1 MIMQSRMPRVKLA
14 HASIMLAGVLVVAPA
29 TAGGIHKCQS
39 GSVISYQTSPCA
51 DGQSE
56 LAVPPALAA
65 APTSGGDAM
74 HTALAPASAAA
85 EPRRP
90 ARWRPFGRAAI
101 APGMSDDEVLN
112 TPDGGVPTRIAR
124 TRGKGT
130 WREVWTYESRD
141 GGVRELTFTNGTLT
155 SIDGDRIAAAMAPL
169 RVASVAR

>member
-1 MIMQSRMPRVKLA
+1 M
-14 HASIMLAGVLVVAPA
+14 
-29 TAGGIHKCQS
+29 C
-39 GSVISYQTSPCA
+39 
-51 DGQSE
+51 
-56 LAVPPALAA
+56 
-65 APTSGGDAM
+65 GGDAM

-90 ARWRPFGRAAI
+90 ARWRPFGRAAV